1 MRASWID
8 RKDEGLWRRIFLS
21 PLSIAAWGYGATAHL
36 HREMYERGWR
46 ERRRLPCRVVSVGN
60 LTVGGAGKTPTSA
73 WLASRLAA
81 RGYMTVIA
89 SRGYGRKSR
98 ELVSV
103 VSDGTRI
110 HAGPGER
117 GDEPLLLAAHSPG
130 VPVLVGPDRGV
141 VGLRAVSSFGAQVL
155 VLDDGFQHHRLA
167 RDLEILVFDGARG
180 WGNGH
185 LLPRGPLREGKALAS
200 RADAIGVVDGPLPSA
215 DASELERLAPAAH
228 SFRARRKP
236 IELRRI
242 QGDGSVPPE
251 VLSGMKV
258 GLLAGIANPDSLRR
272 SLGELG
278 AEVVS
283 ERIFADHYRYRAR
296 DLRGLKEEAEIW
308 ITTEKDAVKILPS
321 WLRGLDL
328 RVLTIRLEVEEPDAL
343 VDWVIGRLFEA
354 E

>member
-8 RKDEGLWRRIFLS
+8 RRDEGLWRRILLS
-21 PLSIAAWGYGATAHL
+21 PLSIAAWGYAATARL
-36 HREMYERGWR
+36 HREVYERGWR

-81 RGYMTVIA
+81 RGYKTVIA
-89 SRGYGRKSR
+89 SRGYGRRSR
-98 ELVSV
+98 ESVSV

-110 HAGPGER
+110 HAGPGEW
-117 GDEPLLLAAHSPG
+117 GDEPLLLAGHSPG

-141 VGLRAVSSFGAQVL
+141 VGLRAVSSFGAHIL

-167 RDLEILVFDGARG
+167 RDLEILVFDGSRG
-180 WGNGH
+180 WGNGYV
-185 LLPRGPLREGKALAS
+185 LPRGPLREGKALAS

-215 DASELERLAPAAH
+215 DETELERLAPDTRT
-228 SFRARRKP
+228 FRARRRP

-242 QGDGSVPPE
+242 QGDGSAPPE

-272 SLGELG
+272 SLTELG
-278 AEVVS
+278 AEVVA
-283 ERIFADHYRYRAR
+283 ERVFADHHRYRPR
-296 DLRGLKEEAEIW
+296 DLRGLKNDTQIW
-308 ITTEKDAVKILPS
+308 ITTEKDALKILPS
-321 WLRGLDL
+321 WLRGVDL
-328 RVLTIRLEVEEPDAL
+328 RVLRIRLEVEEPEVL
-343 VDWVIGRLFEA
+343 VDWVVEQLFGA